1 MTSWSCW
8 ILVTWRC
15 FTFRSRMPHRC
26 LIGFKSGDILGHSIS
41 FTFSVLCKAV
51 VILVVCLGSLS
62 CHSQYKHVMASMFSS
77 MSTSSTHAAPDYD
90 ITTTMLDCWQ
100 DPIFLV
106 LLTMGITTHFG
117 RHLSLRSL
125 SESHPTIGP
134 GSCNSCSWAGYFFCD
149 PASEEALFL
158 G

>member
-1 MTSWSCW
+1 MELLDVSHMA
-8 ILVTWRC
+8 LLHLPLKDAPQVLNRVQVWR
-15 FTFRSRMPHRC
+15 
-26 LIGFKSGDILGHSIS
+26 HSIS

-62 CHSQYKHVMASMFSS
+62 CRSQYKHVMASMFSS

-90 ITTTMLDCWQ
+90 VTTTMLDCWQ

-117 RHLSLRSL
+117 HHLSLRSL